1 MANDYMAKL
10 AADLEGSTMMREPEP
25 MPIIYRDAGGD
36 FDEDALLQRVAKNR
50 RMANLEFEDILQ
62 KVAKNK
68 KMEDLEFED
77 LVFILNEMKDAP
89 SGTKMSMPNI
99 SLYNPKNRVAQDVI
113 TKQDRKR
120 ARGGKVDS
128 IQELASSLESYGR
141 KGDTMLA
148 HINPQEAQMLME
160 EGGSGTI
167 NPMTG
172 LPEFYY
178 GFGDYTGEDEGP
190 SEADWGGVDI
200 GGPTDEQAEEA
211 EIADVAE
218 QFGIPIGDA
227 YDMLGPTGVGRGGPA
242 EFEGNIDDQ
251 ASTTAALRDIL
262 DKEGMTREQA
272 VYYNELKD
280 RGLSNEDAIAAL
292 AAALGTPGG
301 AAALSA
307 GYHDGY
313 KYGGPMGTLGDV
325 LEGGKDSIEAAAA
338 KKREEQEKA
347 DREVD
352 DFVGVPD
359 IEEESKNY
367 FGDILSSLNP
377 FAELTPEQKGV
388 LGSFSSLGSVQE
400 RSLMDNLLGG
410 VGSILSPTALSAAQ
424 TVGGKLTG
432 TDIIG
437 TFTDPATGFDYLV
450 ESGGGLQFAPG
461 QFGEPQDDSAGEPTI
476 TKKRKV
482 ATEKPK
488 EEEKEEESKK
498 KGFPQ
503 KVLPRLTPSDRSE
516 LEEILGINNP
526 LLNKYATGIQAL
538 V

>member
-25 MPIIYRDAGGD
+25 MPIIYRDVGGD

-120 ARGGKVDS
+120 AGGGKIDS
-128 IQELASSLESYGR
+128 IQELASSLENYGR

-172 LPEFYY
+172 LPEFYFDDPGY
-178 GFGDYTGEDEGP
+178 SDVDMSGAQGDITDTSGIGEDSEDDDYT
-190 SEADWGGVDI
+190 
-200 GGPTDEQAEEA
+200 QAELQEA
-211 EIADVAE
+211 EIDTTGLFDDPFTAYSDE
-218 QFGIPIGDA
+218 GLGGDKFTLDP
-227 YDMLGPTGVGRGGPA
+227 YDR
-242 EFEGNIDDQ
+242 
-251 ASTTAALRDIL
+251 ASTTAALRNML

-307 GYHDGY
+307 GYSDGY

-325 LEGGKDSIEAAAA
+325 LAGGKDSIEAAAA

-347 DREVD
+347 DREAEGPFD
-352 DFVGVPD
+352 EPGEFQA
-359 IEEESKNY
+359 ESKNY

-410 VGSILSPTALSAAQ
+410 VGSALLPTALSAAQ
-424 TVGGKLTG
+424 TFGGKLTD

-450 ESGGGLQFAPG
+450 ESGGGLQFSPG

-488 EEEKEEESKK
+488 EEEKEESKK